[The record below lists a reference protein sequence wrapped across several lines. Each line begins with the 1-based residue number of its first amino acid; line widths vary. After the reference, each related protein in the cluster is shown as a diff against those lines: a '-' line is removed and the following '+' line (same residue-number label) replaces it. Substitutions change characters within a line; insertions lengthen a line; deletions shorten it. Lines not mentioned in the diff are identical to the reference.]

1 MADTIISV
9 VKVAKTFGGVHALQ
23 NVDFDLFKGE
33 VHGLV
38 GQNGA
43 GKSTLIKIL
52 SGAMQA
58 DRGRILFDGR
68 PVQITSPR
76 VGFDMGIAT
85 VYQEPSIYADLS
97 VVENIYMGRELKNRF
112 GNILWDEQ
120 HQQAASIFHTL
131 NIDPHFLNRR
141 MGDLGLGIQQLVLI
155 AKALSHAAKMM
166 IFDEPT
172 SILSEKETETL
183 FDIINRLKA
192 RGVGIIYISHRL
204 EEVFEITDR
213 VTIMRDGEVR
223 GTFPAKDLTRDQII
237 EMMAGKA
244 LMNRSARRSTKSDNI
259 VLELKRLTKQPYY
272 QDISFTLYKGEILG
286 IFGLV
291 GSGRVEVAQS
301 IFGAIPFDSG
311 QTLLDEKEITIRHP
325 SQALRYGIAYIPRDR
340 KVEGLFGIMTVLENL
355 TISIVKKLSRFKF
368 FVDIKRERR
377 FGTQAVQDTSIKIP
391 SLQAKVTAL
400 SGGNQQ
406 KVVLARWL
414 AQNPA
419 ILILAEPTRGIDV
432 ASKEEIHNRIFDL
445 ASQGISIIVISSEL
459 PEVLKL
465 SDRILVMHSGRITEQ
480 FQQGEAD
487 STTILK
493 AAIG

>member
-1 MADTIISV
+1 MDTIISASNIS
-9 VKVAKTFGGVHALQ
+9 KAYGGVKALH
-23 NVDFDLFKGE
+23 NVSFDLLNGE

-52 SGAMQA
+52 SGATQA
-58 DRGRILFDGR
+58 DEGTITYDGND
-68 PVQITSPR
+68 VQITSPR
-76 VGFDMGIAT
+76 VAFNMGIAT
-85 VYQEPSIYADLS
+85 VYQEPSIYPDLT
-97 VVENIYMGRELKNRF
+97 VVENIYMGRELKDRY

-120 HQQAASIFHTL
+120 RKQATSIFNTL
-131 NIDPHFLNRR
+131 NIDPHFLDSR
-141 MGDLGLGIQQLVLI
+141 MGLLGLGIQQLVLI
-155 AKALSHAAKMM
+155 AKALSHEAKMM

-192 RGVGIIYISHRL
+192 RRVGIIYISHRL

-213 VTIMRDGEVR
+213 VTIMRDGDVK
-223 GTFPAKDLTRDQII
+223 GTFQAKDLTRDKII
-237 EMMAGKA
+237 EIMAGKT
-244 LMNRSARRSTKSDNI
+244 LMSQTDRKSTRTDELM
-259 VLELKRLTKQPYY
+259 LEVKNLTKLPRCN
-272 QDISFTLYKGEILG
+272 DVSFSLYKGEILG

-291 GSGRVEVAQS
+291 GSGRTDVAQS
-301 IFGAIPFDSG
+301 IFGAIPYDSG
-311 QTLLDEKEITIRHP
+311 HILLNGRETTIRHP
-325 SQALRYGIAYIPRDR
+325 SQALQHGIAYLPKDR
-340 KVEGLFGIMTVLENL
+340 KVEGLFGIMSVMENL
-355 TISIVKKLSRFKF
+355 SMSVIRLLSRLRF
-368 FVDIKRERR
+368 FVDFKQELA
-377 FGTQAVQDTSIKIP
+377 FGKHAVQDASIKIP
-391 SLQAKVTAL
+391 GLRAKVTAL

-414 AQNPA
+414 AQDPR
-419 ILILAEPTRGIDV
+419 ILILDEPTRGIDV

-459 PEVLKL
+459 PEVMKL
-465 SDRILVMHSGRITEQ
+465 SDRILAMHEGQIAGN

>member
-1 MADTIISV
+1 
-9 VKVAKTFGGVHALQ
+9 
-23 NVDFDLFKGE
+23 
-33 VHGLV
+33 
-38 GQNGA
+38 
-43 GKSTLIKIL
+43 
-52 SGAMQA
+52 
-58 DRGRILFDGR
+58 
-68 PVQITSPR
+68 
-76 VGFDMGIAT
+76 
-85 VYQEPSIYADLS
+85 
-97 VVENIYMGRELKNRF
+97 
-112 GNILWDEQ
+112 
-120 HQQAASIFHTL
+120 
-131 NIDPHFLNRR
+131 
-141 MGDLGLGIQQLVLI
+141 
-155 AKALSHAAKMM
+155 
-166 IFDEPT
+166 
-172 SILSEKETETL
+172 
-183 FDIINRLKA
+183 
-192 RGVGIIYISHRL
+192 
-204 EEVFEITDR
+204 
-213 VTIMRDGEVR
+213 
-223 GTFPAKDLTRDQII
+223 
-237 EMMAGKA
+237 MAGKA
-244 LMNRSARRSTKSDNI
+244 LMNRSARRITKSDSI

-432 ASKEEIHNRIFDL
+432 ASKEEIHNRIYDL